1 MPCLATRTLDDDPRV
16 RRTPSVGWL
25 SKSMAG
31 EGKDGGGDGEWEGMK
46 VGLTVTEKRASS
58 RISERISLTD
68 SYNY

>member
-1 MPCLATRTLDDDPRV
+1 MPCLATRTLDADPRV

-31 EGKDGGGDGEWEGMK
+31 EGKDGGDGGEREGVK
-46 VGLTVTEKRASS
+46 VGLTLTEWRS
-58 RISERISLTD
+58 RMSERVSITD

>member
-31 EGKDGGGDGEWEGMK
+31 EGKDGGDSGEREGVK
-46 VGLTVTEKRASS
+46 VGLTLTEGQS
-58 RISERISLTD
+58 RMSERMSITD
-68 SYNY
+68 SYDY